1 MKKQK
6 GFSLIEILLVISI
19 IFIIASIASPNL
31 SEFKK
36 QQTLKNTTADIVSL
50 LNEARNNTIASK
62 NSTTY
67 GVRFWED
74 KAILFIGTSYIDS
87 SDNIQV
93 NFDSYVKISEDDGL
107 NLNNSFN
114 NEVVFSRLTGDTIN
128 YGTIKVE
135 LVSDS
140 SRYKIISINNIGI
153 ISVQ

>member
-6 GFSLIEILLVISI
+6 GFNLIEILLVISI
-19 IFIIASIASPNL
+19 IFIIVSIVSPNL

-36 QQTLKNTTADIVSL
+36 QQTLKNTTEDIVSL

-62 NSTTY
+62 NSTNY

-87 SDNIQV
+87 TDNKQID
-93 NFDSYVKISEDDGL
+93 FDPYVKISEDDGL
-107 NLNNSFN
+107 DLNNSID
-114 NEVVFSRLTGDTIN
+114 EVVFSRLTGDTIN

-153 ISVQ
+153 ISIQ

>member
-62 NSTTY
+62 NSTNY

-74 KAILFIGTSYIDS
+74 KAILFIGTSYDDS

-93 NFDSYVKISEDDGL
+93 DFDSYVKISEDDGL
-107 NLNNSFN
+107 NLNNSYN
-114 NEVVFSRLTGDTIN
+114 DEVVFSRLTGDTIN